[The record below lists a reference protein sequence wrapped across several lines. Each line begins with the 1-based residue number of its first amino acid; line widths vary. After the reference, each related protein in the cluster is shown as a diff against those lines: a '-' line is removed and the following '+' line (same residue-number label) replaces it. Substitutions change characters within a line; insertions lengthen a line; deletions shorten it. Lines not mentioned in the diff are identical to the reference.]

1 MTLILA
7 LVCKDGMVF
16 ASDGQSATASI
27 AHGMHLG
34 VRQGISK
41 INRLGDDTLWSFSGS
56 EGIGQLVKNQLDKLK
71 ETNEGIIKKPLSDSG
86 LQEQLKNIH

>member
-1 MTLILA
+1 
-7 LVCKDGMVF
+7 MVF

-27 AHGMHLG
+27 AHGTHLG